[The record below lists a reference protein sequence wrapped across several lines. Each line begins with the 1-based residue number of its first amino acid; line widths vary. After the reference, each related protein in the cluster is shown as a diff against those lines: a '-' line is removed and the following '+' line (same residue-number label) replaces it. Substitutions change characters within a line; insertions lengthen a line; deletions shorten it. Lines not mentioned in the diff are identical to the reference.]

1 MDYLQFDGGRELV
14 HPREGTAIWIGREC
28 LYIIITIIIA
38 IIIKTTTTIIIIITT
53 KYLYN
58 AIYIRIISSA
68 LQ

>member
-1 MDYLQFDGGRELV
+1 MQGILWRIKSRCIRG
-14 HPREGTAIWIGREC
+14 
-28 LYIIITIIIA
+28 IITITITMTMIIT
-38 IIIKTTTTIIIIITT
+38 TTTTIIIIITT